1 MSTGRFDIGEKIVF
15 CIGLF
20 TLLIPIWSVD
30 FFVTGDGPCH
40 LYNSRILLDWW
51 LQRGW
56 ESYAP
61 FYQINE
67 FFDPNWLFNLL
78 TAPLL
83 ALFPA
88 ALAEKVFLSGY
99 VLLFAFGFRFLIR
112 QINPDAL
119 FLSSVALLFCL
130 HRLLWMG
137 FYNNCLSLALW
148 FWMLGWWW
156 RRREQFNWVTLLTSA
171 VGWTLLYAAHP
182 MGLVFTGLSIACCM
196 AGLFWQDWRQQG
208 ARPARLLLF
217 KRAGITLLG
226 VLPALWWSVQ
236 FALRHSWAA
245 EQTPNSI
252 LKTLD
257 NFWRLTPLIALT
269 RSEKGAALLSGILV
283 FALFGYAVQ
292 QWRRRQFVA
301 GSQGFW
307 WFVPV
312 AFYCLLFPPSAIS
325 GGLEVSA
332 RLVILPFFAL
342 LFACACL
349 HFPQKIKIAAQTV
362 ALALS
367 IAFVVLRWPAQQQ
380 ASELAAEVFACNW
393 HIKPESTVMALNY
406 DFAGQTPEG
415 EVIANK
421 IWLFGHVDCYIGA
434 GQPAILSD
442 NYEAGYGYFPVCW
455 RWQTGLPGQTDKDGI
470 NFYNRPPR
478 ADLLSYHRRTGQQ
491 LDYVLFVNYREEFA
505 SHPYTQEI
513 FSQLDQAYQK
523 VYESPHK
530 RAILY
535 RRK

>member
-1 MSTGRFDIGEKIVF
+1 MKFPDPARIERPVF
-15 CIGLF
+15 Y
-20 TLLIPIWSVD
+20 TLLCLWLLPVWSVD

-56 ESYAP
+56 DSYAP

-83 ALFPA
+83 ALFPVA
-88 ALAEKVFLSGY
+88 TAEKVFLSGY

-148 FWMLGWWW
+148 FWVLGWWW
-156 RRREQFNWVTLLTSA
+156 RRREQFNWVTLLVSA
-171 VGWTLLYAAHP
+171 VGWLLLYTAHP
-182 MGLVFTGLSIACCM
+182 MGFVFTGLSIACCM
-196 AGLFWQDWRQQG
+196 AGLFWQDWRQSSGYSAIQ
-208 ARPARLLLF
+208 LLA
-217 KRAGITLLG
+217 KRAGFTLLG
-226 VLPALWWSVQ
+226 TLPALWWAVQ

-245 EQTPNSI
+245 EQTPPKPI
-252 LKTLD
+252 EALD
-257 NFWRLTPLIALT
+257 NFWRLTGLTALNT
-269 RSEKGAALLSGILV
+269 NEKGAALLTGLSVTGLFLYACYLWV
-283 FALFGYAVQ
+283 RGKNNGGALAFFLFTVAV
-292 QWRRRQFVA
+292 
-301 GSQGFW
+301 
-307 WFVPV
+307 
-312 AFYCLLFPPSAIS
+312 FYCLMFPPRSIS
-325 GGLEVSA
+325 GGLDVPA
-332 RLVILPFFAL
+332 RLVVLPYFAML
-342 LFACACL
+342 CACACL
-349 HFPQKIKIAAQTV
+349 YFPQAVKSGALLAAS
-362 ALALS
+362 ALS
-367 IAFVVLRWPAQQQ
+367 IAFVALRWPAHQQ
-380 ASELAAEVFACNW
+380 ASELAAEIYACKTHVDPGASVLVF
-393 HIKPESTVMALNY
+393 NY
-406 DFAGQTPEG
+406 DYAGQTPER
-415 EVIANK
+415 ERICNK

-434 GQPAILSD
+434 AQPAILSD

-491 LDYVLFVNYREEFA
+491 LDYALFVNYREEFA
-505 SHPYTQEI
+505 AHPYTQEI
-513 FSQLDQAYQK
+513 FSQLDQAYEK